1 MGCVC
6 SWPYMGYMSIPRYAQ
21 NKATGVFFKLHIAY
35 YTTSIPTKFNKQFSL
50 HKYTPTIHTISHKH
64 ISECCGLGSRAF
76 VEEQSMVS
84 SQSLST
90 MDAATVEPIWT
101 LEQGGFPDEA
111 RGRASGI
118 LARVDFFLQKLGVLL
133 GTKIGDWLSFCPNFH
148 VWDPYIA
155 LWFIIPILLG
165 RKFVFSP
172 MKKPSKPTHWRCWS
186 IWRALD
192 FPSQRPSNPWLG
204 H

>member
-1 MGCVC
+1 
-6 SWPYMGYMSIPRYAQ
+6 
-21 NKATGVFFKLHIAY
+21 
-35 YTTSIPTKFNKQFSL
+35 
-50 HKYTPTIHTISHKH
+50 
-64 ISECCGLGSRAF
+64 
-76 VEEQSMVS
+76 MVS

-133 GTKIGDWLSFCPNFH
+133 GTKIGGWFSFGPNFH

-155 LWFIIPILLG
+155 L
-165 RKFVFSP
+165 
-172 MKKPSKPTHWRCWS
+172 
-186 IWRALD
+186 
-192 FPSQRPSNPWLG
+192 
-204 H
+204 